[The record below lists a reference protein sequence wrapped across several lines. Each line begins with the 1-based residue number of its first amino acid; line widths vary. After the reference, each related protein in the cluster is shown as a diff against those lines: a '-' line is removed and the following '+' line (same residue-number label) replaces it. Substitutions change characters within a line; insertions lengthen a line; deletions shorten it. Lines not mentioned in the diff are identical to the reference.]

1 MQKHFPARE
10 QMENLFEQIAE
21 NKGLIFFETAGSCWK
36 NKFKDI
42 LWTINFLANPAY
54 AFLNSASAP

>member
-1 MQKHFPARE
+1 MRRVQKHFPARE

-42 LWTINFLANPAY
+42 L
-54 AFLNSASAP
+54 